1 MPAIVLHQWAIS
13 PFCGKVRRILEHKK
27 LEFTTENYNGLR
39 ARKAAGLTST
49 GKLPV
54 IDYDGER
61 IQDSSDIAQ
70 FLETKH
76 PDPPLYPTDPVLRAR
91 AHFWEDWADESLY
104 WFEVYLRVKDDE
116 ARAKSVA
123 LLCEGRSGFDR
134 AVFGRVFKRMYD
146 KKLTAQGLGRMEP
159 ARVAEKFLGHVDA
172 LEALLGSQKWLVG
185 DARTIADI
193 AVASQLA
200 EISRTSHLA
209 DDIAKRKQVSG
220 WLERN

>member
-27 LEFTTENYNGLR
+27 LAFEVENYNGLR
-39 ARKAAGLTST
+39 ARKAAGLTAV

-54 IDYDGER
+54 LDYDGER
-61 IQDSSDIAQ
+61 VQDSSDIAR
-70 FLETKH
+70 FLEAKH
-76 PDPPLYPTDPVLRAR
+76 PEPSIYPSDPALRAR

-104 WFEVYLRVKDDE
+104 WFEVYLRVKDDD

-123 LLCEGRSGFDR
+123 LLCEGRSGFER
-134 AVFGRVFKRMYD
+134 AMFGRVFKRMYD
-146 KKLTAQGLGRMEP
+146 KKLAAQGLGRMER
-159 ARVAEKFLGHVDA
+159 ARVEEKFLAHVDA
-172 LEALLGSQKWLVG
+172 LDTLLGQQAWLVG
-185 DARTIADI
+185 AARSIADI

-209 DDIAKRKQVSG
+209 PDIAKRAQVAA
-220 WLERN
+220 WLARA